1 MADVFLDTFPFNGGA
16 SANDVLW
23 MGVPVLTL
31 CGRSFAA
38 RMAASLLRA
47 ADLDACITY
56 TLEDYEDQAV
66 HLAMR
71 PERLGAVRESLRH
84 VRKEAALFDTP
95 QWVRDW
101 ESHLQIIA

>member
-1 MADVFLDTFPFNGGA
+1 
-16 SANDVLW
+16 
-23 MGVPVLTL
+23 
-31 CGRSFAA
+31 
-38 RMAASLLRA
+38 
-47 ADLDACITY
+47 
-56 TLEDYEDQAV
+56 LEDYEDQAV

-101 ESHLQIIA
+101 EFHLQTVA